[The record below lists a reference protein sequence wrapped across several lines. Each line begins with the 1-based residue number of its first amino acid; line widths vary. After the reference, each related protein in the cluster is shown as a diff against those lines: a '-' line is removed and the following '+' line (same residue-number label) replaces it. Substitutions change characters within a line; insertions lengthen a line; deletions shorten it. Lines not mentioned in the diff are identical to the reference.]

1 MKGNKTSKGEV
12 DFPASPYYLIT
23 IMMILSTIIK
33 MLKTL
38 IKFIILSFQPD
49 FGGWERS

>member
-1 MKGNKTSKGEV
+1 VFFYWHPFKSKGGVEN
-12 DFPASPYYLIT
+12 PASSSYLKI

-33 MLKTL
+33 MLKPL

-49 FGGWERS
+49 SGG